1 MSSFGSEAFPKN
13 STQKAGS
20 NENDWNEEE
29 WGMDAPAAEAGMSTC
44 TTPSL
49 DLLGNAAELPTPVV
63 KSRTAASRVE
73 DLIVNQK
80 QLHHL
85 NQGTQ
90 HTQRGSLWKSTLGGS
105 AIFLNTRPL
114 PRAIID
120 GAIDTSGRQML
131 HCHNC

>member
-29 WGMDAPAAEAGMSTC
+29 WGMDAPAAEAGMSTD

-49 DLLGNAAELPTPVV
+49 DLLGSAAELPTPVV

-80 QLHHL
+80 QLHQL
-85 NQGTQ
+85 NPDTTTA
-90 HTQRGSLWKSTLGGS
+90 HTEGLAMEFHPGWQCHFLKYSSAAPGDHRWGDRYERAPNATLS
-105 AIFLNTRPL
+105 
-114 PRAIID
+114 
-120 GAIDTSGRQML
+120 
-131 HCHNC
+131 